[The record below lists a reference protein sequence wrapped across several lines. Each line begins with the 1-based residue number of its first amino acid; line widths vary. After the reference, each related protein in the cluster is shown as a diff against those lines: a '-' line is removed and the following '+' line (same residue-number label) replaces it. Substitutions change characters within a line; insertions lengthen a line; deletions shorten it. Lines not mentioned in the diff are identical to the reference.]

1 MKYKNV
7 LFDLDGTLTD
17 PYIGITS
24 SILHSLKYYP
34 DIKTPERETLKPF
47 IGPPLYASYMKYFGM
62 DKKTAEEAVE
72 HYREYY
78 RVKGKLE
85 NELYFGIAELLSA
98 LKENGAYT
106 VMATSKPE
114 IFAREIAEHFGIT
127 DKLDLIVGSTLDG
140 SLIEKSDIIAKAM
153 RLGGFGAEGTVMIG
167 DTVFDVE
174 GARKNGVDA
183 VAVTYGYGENEALAS
198 SGADALLDSV
208 AALSEYLL
216 G

>member
-1 MKYKNV
+1 
-7 LFDLDGTLTD
+7 
-17 PYIGITS
+17 
-24 SILHSLKYYP
+24 
-34 DIKTPERETLKPF
+34 
-47 IGPPLYASYMKYFGM
+47 
-62 DKKTAEEAVE
+62 
-72 HYREYY
+72 
-78 RVKGKLE
+78 
-85 NELYFGIAELLSA
+85 
-98 LKENGAYT
+98 
-106 VMATSKPE
+106 MATSKPE
-114 IFAREIAEHFGIT
+114 IFAREIAGHFGIT

-183 VAVTYGYGENEALAS
+183 VAVTYGYGENEALAN